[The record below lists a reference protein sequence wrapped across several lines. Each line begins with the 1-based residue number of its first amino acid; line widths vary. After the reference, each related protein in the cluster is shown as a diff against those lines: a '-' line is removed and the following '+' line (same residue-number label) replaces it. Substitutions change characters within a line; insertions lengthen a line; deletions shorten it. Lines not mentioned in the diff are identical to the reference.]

1 MLVGRVVIT
10 HKDWGNLDCGM
21 ALSMVAAPESFAPA
35 RRGDENDDTILDELL
50 GKLLDADLSVMDL
63 SVDSDVFKGLD
74 DVMQAPLEAPAVS
87 DVTVPGRGVPRV
99 PGRPQAPQVCERVNA
114 SR

>member
-1 MLVGRVVIT
+1 
-10 HKDWGNLDCGM
+10 M
-21 ALSMVAAPESFAPA
+21 ALSMAAASESLAPA
-35 RRGDENDDTILDELL
+35 RKGDIDEDDTILDELL

-87 DVTVPGRGVPRV
+87 DVTVPGWGVPRD
-99 PGRPQAPQVCERVNA
+99 PGRQQAPQVCETVNA